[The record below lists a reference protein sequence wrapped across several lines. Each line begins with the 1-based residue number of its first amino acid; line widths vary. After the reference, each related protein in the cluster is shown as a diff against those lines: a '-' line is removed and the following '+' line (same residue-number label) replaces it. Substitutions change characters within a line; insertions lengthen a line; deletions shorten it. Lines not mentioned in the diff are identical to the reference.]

1 MPTVIFAADSF
12 GGASDIVKEIAGQEG
27 AGYDTDQ
34 TVDSITATVISV
46 ALSFVGVIFLILMV
60 FGGYEWMTASGK
72 EEKVERAKK
81 IIQAAILGLI
91 VIAIAA
97 GISYFVVNN
106 LL

>member
-1 MPTVIFAADSF
+1 MPTVIFAADNF
-12 GGASDIVKEIAGQEG
+12 GGALGKVSNVAGNDG
-27 AGYDTDQ
+27 AGYDTTDNINNIIG
-34 TVDSITATVISV
+34 TGITA
-46 ALSFVGVIFLILMV
+46 ALSFVGILFLILMI

-81 IIQAAILGLI
+81 IIQAAIIGLI
-91 VIAIAA
+91 VIAMAA

>member
-1 MPTVIFAADSF
+1 MI
-12 GGASDIVKEIAGQEG
+12 
-27 AGYDTDQ
+27 
-34 TVDSITATVISV
+34 
-46 ALSFVGVIFLILMV
+46 

-81 IIQAAILGLI
+81 IIQAAIIGLI
-91 VIAIAA
+91 VIAMAA